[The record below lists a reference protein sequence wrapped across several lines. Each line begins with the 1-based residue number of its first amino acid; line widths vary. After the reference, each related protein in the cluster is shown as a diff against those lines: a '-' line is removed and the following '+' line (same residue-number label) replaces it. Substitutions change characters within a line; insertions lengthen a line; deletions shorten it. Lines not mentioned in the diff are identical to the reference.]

1 MKKKLSVFL
10 LLISLVF
17 SGNGCFS
24 AAAWGWWESTF
35 LLWLLF
41 INNFGFH
48 DHWSDCG
55 TCDPGCSTCDAYPAH
70 WASTATTGPDASVY
84 YSTAASESGI
94 YAAGSITGN
103 RLYDFGKAGGT
114 SAGFAGG
121 GNALLVKYE
130 PDGTAL
136 WTATVSAAPDNTCFY
151 SVSAGSDG
159 IYAAGTMDGNGSF
172 SFGDGVIVSGHYAS
186 GSNALLVKYDSSGKP
201 LWGRSVNTGPDA
213 SSLYAVA
220 AASDGIYVSGCIM
233 GNSTYDFGNGVTAT
247 GAGNGSNAVVVK
259 YGLNG
264 TPLWARTIAAGPGD
278 SCFQAIAVK
287 GEYVFAAG
295 YIAGDR
301 LYDFGDSKTASG
313 KYSSGPNVVM
323 VKYSA
328 DGTVHWA
335 ESIAGG
341 SNSSSFQSIAFA
353 GEMVYAAGYI
363 TGIGQYDFGNGKKAV
378 GGGNGPN
385 AVLVQYSPAGVAQW
399 ARSVTTNPDN
409 SCYTSVSAG
418 SDGVYAAGFI
428 NGRLPYNFGNTMT
441 VSGAYAGGPNVV
453 LVKYNTAGTTQWAK
467 SAESGRLESCFQSVA
482 VSDSGIFS
490 AGYMYGYS
498 PYDFWNG
505 LSVTG
510 TFTGSNCVLVK
521 Y

>member
-1 MKKKLSVFL
+1 MKKKLSVCL

-17 SGNGCFS
+17 SGNGCLS
-24 AAAWGWWESTF
+24 IAAWEWAEGCSLVFWMWILS
-35 LLWLLF
+35 LHGLPG
-41 INNFGFH
+41 NH
-48 DHWSDCG
+48 C
-55 TCDPGCSTCDAYPAH
+55 CPGCDTCNTVSPQ

-84 YSTAASESGI
+84 YSAAASEGGI

-103 RLYDFGKAGGT
+103 RLYDFGKAGLT

-121 GNALLVKYE
+121 TNALMVKYE

-159 IYAAGTMDGNGSF
+159 IYAAGTMDGNENF

-186 GSNALLVKYDSSGKP
+186 GSNTLLVKYDSSGKP
-201 LWGRSVNTGPDA
+201 LWGRSVTTGPDA
-213 SSLYAVA
+213 SSLYAVTA
-220 AASDGIYVSGCIM
+220 GSDGIYVLGSIM
-233 GNSTYDFGNGVTAT
+233 GTGTYDFGNGVTAT
-247 GAGNGSNAVVVK
+247 GAGSGSNAVIVK
-259 YGLNG
+259 YDLNG
-264 TPLWARTIAAGPGD
+264 TPLWARTIAAGSGD

-287 GEYVFAAG
+287 EEYVLAAG

-313 KYSSGPNVVM
+313 KYNSGPNSVL

-353 GEMVYAAGYI
+353 GEMVYAAGYM

-385 AVLVQYSPAGVAQW
+385 AVLVQYSLTGTAQW
-399 ARSVTTNPDN
+399 ARSVTSNPDS
-409 SCYTSVSAG
+409 SCYTSVSTG
-418 SDGVYAAGFI
+418 SDGVYAVGFI
-428 NGRLPYNFGNTMT
+428 NGRLPYNFGNAMM

-467 SAESGRLESCFQSVA
+467 SAVSGKLESCFQSVA
-482 VSDSGIFS
+482 ASDNGIYS
-490 AGYMYGYS
+490 AGYIYGYY

-510 TFTGSNCVLVK
+510 AFTGSNCVLVK